1 MPVAGKGD
9 SGSRMRNLT
18 FLRAARRAF
27 AAFALSFCF
36 AAGAAQP
43 DGWPQPGKG
52 TPARGH
58 AGVRIVPRLERPAGF
73 RNPKERD
80 LVGYLMVYFKDETH
94 SVYFAISPD
103 GYTFTDV
110 NRGRP
115 VLDGALLAGQKGLR
129 DPHITRGPDGA
140 FYLAMTDLHIYGQKA
155 GFRSTRWERPE
166 EQFGWGNNRAI
177 ILMKSF
183 DLVHWTHSIVRVD
196 QAFAGFENLSAAWA
210 PQSIYDEKARKMM
223 VYFTIRFGPKAAK
236 LYYSYAGRD
245 FRQLMTPPRVL
256 VETGGIDGDIVR
268 AGGKFH
274 LHFVTEAR
282 VRHAV
287 SSRLNGGYHVEDRRI
302 DPETVP
308 TEAPTVFRRLG
319 TNQYVLMYDVYGARP
334 NNMGFSETSDFIT
347 YRNLGRFNEGVMRG
361 TNFERP
367 KHGAV
372 TYLTREEL
380 RAAIRHWKVDLPEN

>member
-1 MPVAGKGD
+1 MPVPHFH
-9 SGSRMRNLT
+9 RE
-18 FLRAARRAF
+18 ARRAL
-27 AAFALSFCF
+27 ATLALGVCLA
-36 AAGAAQP
+36 AAGAQT
-43 DGWPQPGKG
+43 DTTPQPERGAA
-52 TPARGH
+52 PRGH
-58 AGVRIVPRLERPAGF
+58 AGVQIVPRLERPAGF
-73 RNPKERD
+73 RAPREND
-80 LVGYLMVYFKDETH
+80 LAGYLMVYFKDETH
-94 SVYFAISPD
+94 SAYFAISRD

-110 NRGRP
+110 NRGEP
-115 VLDGALLAGQKGLR
+115 VLDGALLAGQKGVR

-166 EQFGWGNNRAI
+166 EEFGWGNNRAI
-177 ILMKSF
+177 VLMKSF
-183 DLVHWTHSIVRVD
+183 DLILWTHSIVRVD
-196 QAFAGFENLSAAWA
+196 EAFPSFSGLSAAWA
-210 PQSIYDEKARKMM
+210 PQTIYDDNERKMM

-236 LYYSYAGRD
+236 LYYSYADAD
-245 FRQLMTPPRVL
+245 FTRLETEPKVL
-256 VETGGIDGDIVR
+256 LEAGGIDGDIVR

-274 LHFVTEAR
+274 LHFVTEAK

-287 SSRLNGGYHVEDRRI
+287 SSTLTGGYVVEDRRI

-319 TNQYVLMYDVYGARP
+319 TDKYVLMYDVYGARP
-334 NNMGFSETSDFIT
+334 NNMGFSETTDFVT

-372 TYLTREEL
+372 TYLTLDEL
-380 RAAIRHWKVDLPEN
+380 RAAARHWKVSLPEN